1 MVKMLLFDADFLVTV
16 VIQMHNADLDLSSVV
31 MVSSSFIIFP
41 ICDRVQLL
49 NFNVQ
54 LSCFNSAIRCSL
66 PTNVILTL
74 MKIKEI
80 KSTGRKGWII

>member
-54 LSCFNSAIRCSL
+54 LSCM
-66 PTNVILTL
+66 TL
-74 MKIKEI
+74 IELFDVGCQQM
-80 KSTGRKGWII
+80 SF

>member
-1 MVKMLLFDADFLVTV
+1 MLLFDADFLVTV

-54 LSCFNSAIRCSL
+54 LSCM
-66 PTNVILTL
+66 T
-74 MKIKEI
+74 
-80 KSTGRKGWII
+80 

>member
-54 LSCFNSAIRCSL
+54 LSCM
-66 PTNVILTL
+66 TL
-74 MKIKEI
+74 IVLFDVGCQQM
-80 KSTGRKGWII
+80 SFWL

>member
-54 LSCFNSAIRCSL
+54 LSCM
-66 PTNVILTL
+66 T
-74 MKIKEI
+74 
-80 KSTGRKGWII
+80 IIVLFDVDCQQITFWL